1 MGVTRRDRIRNQY
14 IRRTVGVRCFV
25 KKAIEVRLRWF
36 GQVQRGDS
44 GHIGRRMRRLEV
56 ADRRSGGRAK
66 KRFMN
71 LVKEDM
77 KFAAVRKEGAEDRVR
92 WRQMIGCGTSSSYY
106 SQSISKDGIQAIY

>member
-14 IRRTVGVRCFV
+14 IRGTVRVRCFV
-25 KKAIEVRLRWF
+25 EKAGGVRLRWF

-44 GHIGRRMRRLEV
+44 EYIGRSMQRLEV
-56 ADRRSGGRAK
+56 ADRKSRVRPK

-77 KFAAVRKEGAEDRVR
+77 KFAGVRKEDAEDRIR
-92 WRQMIGCGTSSSYY
+92 WRQMIG
-106 SQSISKDGIQAIY
+106 